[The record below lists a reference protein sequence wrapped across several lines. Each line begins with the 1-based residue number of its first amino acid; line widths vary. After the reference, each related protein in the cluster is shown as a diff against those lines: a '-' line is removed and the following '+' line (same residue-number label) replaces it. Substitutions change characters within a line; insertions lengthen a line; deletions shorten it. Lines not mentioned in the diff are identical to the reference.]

1 MMTQHL
7 GADFG
12 SAKGF
17 EGAGS
22 GCLFAGA
29 VEPRSA
35 DDAVSA
41 AAALKGLSSMDATPS
56 LKGLSSMDAD
66 GDAAL
71 NGLSSID
78 VFDDGDSASRGD

>member
-22 GCLFAGA
+22 GCLFASA

-41 AAALKGLSSMDATPS
+41 AAALKGLSSMDA
-56 LKGLSSMDAD
+56 D

-71 NGLSSID
+71 KGLSSID